1 MKENLQLFY
10 DINYMIYKNIPSSFL
25 EKLFNK
31 YTEEEV
37 LSCFTKILSSLI
49 DKEYS
54 LYRGNTTKS
63 KYLELISELAE
74 EAVFKDLTTDVYRE
88 KEIFFN
94 ETFMIQDTNGD
105 SRYNEEAQDLFNS
118 YYSFYEEKF
127 GKLQ

>member
-37 LSCFTKILSSLI
+37 LSCFTKILSSRI
-49 DKEYS
+49 DIEYS
-54 LYRGNTTKS
+54 LYKVKGNTTKS

-74 EAVFKDLTTDVYRE
+74 AAVFTDLTTDVYRE
-88 KEIFFN
+88 K

>member
-37 LSCFTKILSSLI
+37 LSCFTKILSSRI
-49 DKEYS
+49 DIEYS
-54 LYRGNTTKS
+54 LYKVKGNTTKS

-88 KEIFFN
+88 K